1 MHRRCTCAD
10 ADADAEFPLIDGK
23 QLMEGIDQGQSEI
36 ADRIE
41 PSRMFVHHRELIAA
55 ESGNEALAVGDL
67 LDPVRDAHQ
76 HAVAEHVAQT
86 VVVVLEIVDVDEPRR
101 CRRCLRLG

>member
-1 MHRRCTCAD
+1 
-10 ADADAEFPLIDGK
+10 
-23 QLMEGIDQGQSEI
+23 
-36 ADRIE
+36 
-41 PSRMFVHHRELIAA
+41 MFVHHRELIAA

-86 VVVVLEIVDVDEPRR
+86 VVVVLEIVDVDEINPTLPPLPSARLMAPFRISNRR
-101 CRRCLRLG
+101 RRLAATSADRCARAAAAGAFFR